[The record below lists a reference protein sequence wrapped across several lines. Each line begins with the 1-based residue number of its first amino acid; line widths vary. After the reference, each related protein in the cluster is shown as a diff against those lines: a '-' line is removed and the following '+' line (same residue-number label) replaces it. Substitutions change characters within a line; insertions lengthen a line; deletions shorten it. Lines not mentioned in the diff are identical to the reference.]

1 MADIHIALLHYPV
14 YNKARKIVASCITG
28 VDLHDI
34 ARSAL
39 TYGIKRYFVVNPMP
53 AQIKFA
59 ERIIGCWRKS
69 ESFTHN
75 WTRAEAFKLV
85 ELMPDLDSVLKK
97 LKNPILVATSARPQG
112 KIKFSALRR
121 KLKGIK
127 RPVLLLFGTGWGLA
141 EEVLDQADLVL
152 EPIRGQGT
160 YNHLSV
166 RSAVAIALDR
176 LLAKV

>member
-1 MADIHIALLHYPV
+1 MADIYIALIHHPV
-14 YNKARKIVASCITG
+14 YNKGRKIVASCITG

-53 AQIKFA
+53 TQLKFA

-85 ELMPDLDSVLKK
+85 ELAPDLKSVIKK
-97 LKNPILVATSARPQG
+97 LINPILVATSARPQG
-112 KIKFSALRR
+112 KIKFPAMRT
-121 KLKGIK
+121 KLKAFK

-152 EPIRGQGT
+152 EPIRGKGS

-166 RSAVAIALDR
+166 RSAVAIVLDR
-176 LLAKV
+176 LLSKV

>member
-1 MADIHIALLHYPV
+1 MADIYIALIHHPV
-14 YNKARKIVASCITG
+14 YNKGRKIVASCITG

-69 ESFTHN
+69 DSFVHN

-85 ELMPDLDSVLKK
+85 ELAPDLESVIKK

-112 KIKFSALRR
+112 KIKFPDLKR
-121 KLKGIK
+121 KLKVLK

-152 EPIRGQGT
+152 EPIQGFGS

-166 RSAVAIALDR
+166 RSAVAIVLDR

>member
-14 YNKARKIVASCITG
+14 YNKGRKIVASCITG

-53 AQIKFA
+53 AQIAFA

-97 LKNPILVATSARPQG
+97 LKDPLIVATSARSQG
-112 KIKFSALRR
+112 KIKFSDFRR
-121 KLKGIK
+121 KLKSIK

-141 EEVLDQADLVL
+141 EEVLDRADLVL

-166 RSAVAIALDR
+166 RSAVAIVLDR
-176 LLAKV
+176 LLAQV

>member
-14 YNKARKIVASCITG
+14 YNKGRKIVASCITG

-97 LKNPILVATSARPQG
+97 LKDPLIVATSARSQG
-112 KIKFSALRR
+112 KIKFSDFRR
-121 KLKGIK
+121 KLKSIK

-141 EEVLDQADLVL
+141 EEVLDRADLVL

>member
-14 YNKARKIVASCITG
+14 YNKGRKIVASCITG

-59 ERIIGCWRKS
+59 ERITGCWRKS
-69 ESFTHN
+69 ESFTRN

-97 LKNPILVATSARPQG
+97 LKDPLIVATSARSQG
-112 KIKFSALRR
+112 KIKFSDLKR
-121 KLKGIK
+121 KLRVLK

-141 EEVLDQADLVL
+141 EEVLDGVDLVL
-152 EPIRGQGT
+152 EPIRGRGT

-166 RSAVAIALDR
+166 RSAVAIVLDR